1 MTSFVAVASH
11 SVGAKYIAV
20 LLLFDYLCV
29 SSSVA
34 LCDDLFDLNLVCVGL
49 RVNLRVIPSCLSFS
63 FILLIVPSL
72 FSAHERQPIAA
83 SRRRPIRHDHD
94 ERTISYA
101 SLSFG
106 GYASGRCKQRK

>member
-72 FSAHERQPIAA
+72 FSAHRAPAHSRQPPVALFA
-83 SRRRPIRHDHD
+83 MTMTN
-94 ERTISYA
+94 ERYRMLA
-101 SLSFG
+101 
-106 GYASGRCKQRK
+106 